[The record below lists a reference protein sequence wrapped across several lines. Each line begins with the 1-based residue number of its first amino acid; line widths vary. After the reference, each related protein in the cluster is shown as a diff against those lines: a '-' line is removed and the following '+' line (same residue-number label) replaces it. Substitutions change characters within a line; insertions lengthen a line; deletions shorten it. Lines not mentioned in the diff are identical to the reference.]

1 MTLSGDPDALE
12 KLRVSLEADG
22 RFARLL
28 PVDVPYHSP
37 KMDPLEEDL
46 LASLE
51 PMRPREAEVPFVS
64 IVTGTWHAG
73 TDLGAAYW
81 WQNVRRPVRFGAAIE
96 CLADEGI
103 STYLEVG
110 PHPVLS
116 ISVNECLR
124 ERESEGT
131 VLPSLRRG
139 ENERE
144 FMLRSLAALF
154 AEGREPD
161 WETLYPGTVAY
172 VPLPAYPWQRER
184 HWFESANGDGALT
197 AGDPDEHPLLGRRL
211 RTPEAR
217 WEMSFDD
224 HRLAYLHDH
233 VIQGTRPVPAAAFV
247 EMGLAASRRLLG
259 HAAPAVQ
266 NVEFKR
272 AFFLGTEPQAVQ
284 IGADQSSR
292 RFDVQSPPPDPDSPW
307 TSLAGGSL
315 AGGAAREES
324 VDLPDIQARCP
335 RSLERADL
343 YEQLAERGY
352 DYGPAFQGLEWAG
365 QGDGEALAALSFEGT
380 IDTGTYELHPSLL
393 DASFQLVIFAAASAL
408 ENAGPTDGFLPV
420 SVREVQV
427 HGQAQAGSFAHAR
440 VLETSSGAVEGDVDI
455 VADDGTLLVEIRGLH
470 AKHLESTGEE
480 PIANWLYELRWEEH
494 SPEDTESVEAPATG
508 EWLLVGGDPMLA
520 QELASALELQGAS
533 PTVVPAE
540 PERLDEAIGRLTPS
554 APAGVAYLGALEAPA
569 PESLSADQLV
579 ESQIRLCGDVRE
591 LATRLGADGSGPRSL
606 VLVTAGAEQAT
617 DTDKSEGLAQSAL
630 WGLGRVIGHELPLE
644 RCRLIDLPAGFAN
657 ADFSALAAELL
668 TAAPEDE
675 IALRDDRRYVRRLRR
690 LSQAELVPTMRDSS
704 PGDRFR
710 AEIGTPGMLDSVRLA
725 SIGRAEPGPGQV
737 EIKVAVASLN
747 FRDVMLAMGLLPQ
760 LALAELPG
768 TDRIGLDYAGTVSAV
783 GEGVEGL
790 AVGDEVI
797 GVGYGTVASHVTTAA
812 EFVLPKPA
820 SLDFEAA
827 AAVPVAFVTAYISLV
842 KLARLQPGE
851 RVLIHAA
858 TGGVGLAAI
867 QVARDLGAEIFAT
880 AGTPEKRDHLRSLG
894 VEEIFDSRTLAFADE
909 IRERTNGEGVD
920 VVLNSLSGEAI
931 GKSLATLAP
940 SGRFVEIG
948 KRDIYEDASLRL
960 LEFRKNLS
968 YFAVDL
974 DRLLAEQP
982 EHVGSLFQEVLAKFE
997 DGTFEP
1003 PPRNRFS
1010 SGELSDALR
1019 HMAQAKHIG
1028 KVVVTIGDE
1037 PVQIATR
1044 SAEGPHFRHD
1054 GAYLVTGGLGGF
1066 GLAVAGWL
1074 AARGA
1079 GNLIL
1084 VGRSEPGP
1092 ETKEAIEAI
1101 RALGAR
1107 VEVMQADVSRQE
1119 QVAELVGAIRANVG
1133 PLRGILHAAMV
1144 LDDGLLPQLD
1154 DGRFERV
1161 LAPKV
1166 AGAWNLHELTANE
1179 PLDFFVS
1186 FSSISSLFGNVG
1198 QGNYAAANGLLDAF
1212 AHYRRGRGLPALTV
1226 NWGALSG
1233 VGYLSRQEAV
1243 GQQLA
1248 RQGFAGFSAA
1258 EALEVLGELIDTDRP
1273 QVMAARVA
1281 WERLAA
1287 MSSAD
1292 AASPRLRHLVPA
1304 GDGPASA
1311 DGSGSAELAG
1321 LLAAP
1326 PADAQRLTQ
1335 EYLQSRIGLVLGS
1348 GSATIDA
1355 DRPLTDLGLDSL
1367 MAVELL
1373 ATLKSELAVEVAVVQ
1388 LLQGVTLAELAALV
1402 VAELEPRRT
1411 AATPTAEGQQQAEPP
1426 SATEEPVDEPAAKV
1440 AVDGNGQRPTLEPA
1454 PEEPASEPAQPHTQ
1468 IRERWTPGQRL
1479 ARGIV
1484 GIGVRMAARV
1494 EVEGLE
1500 HVPSSGAFILA
1511 GNHLSMSDVPVG
1523 WPHMERSIIPLV
1535 SHDLRQTRWLRWVL
1549 SGIGHAVYIR
1559 RGEGDEDALTRGLA
1573 VLRSGGA
1580 ILIAPEGKRSPGG
1593 LRRGNTGAAY
1603 LATRA
1608 GVPVVPVA
1616 AWGQEDFTS
1625 SWRRLRRAP
1634 VRLHF
1639 GPPLDFPVG
1648 SLTSQE
1654 LQEHSER
1661 IMLEIA
1667 RMLPAEYRGVY
1678 ADAVA
1683 AEDVEPPAGGVTQE
1697 RDAVGVTEPQ

>member
-1 MTLSGDPDALE
+1 
-12 KLRVSLEADG
+12 
-22 RFARLL
+22 
-28 PVDVPYHSP
+28 
-37 KMDPLEEDL
+37 MDPLEEEL
-46 LASLE
+46 LSSLE

-73 TDLGAAYW
+73 TELGAGYW

-103 STYLEVG
+103 TTYLEVG

-124 ERESEGT
+124 ERESDGT
-131 VLPSLRRG
+131 VLASLRRG

-144 FMLRSLAALF
+144 FMLRSLGALF
-154 AEGREPD
+154 AEGREPN
-161 WETLYPGTVAY
+161 WENLYPGTVAH

-184 HWFESANGDGALT
+184 HWFESSSGDGALT
-197 AGDPDEHPLLGRRL
+197 MADPDEHPLLGRRL

-217 WEMSFDD
+217 WEVSFGD
-224 HRLAYLHDH
+224 HRLAYLEDH

-247 EMGLAASRRLLG
+247 EMGLATSRRLLG

-272 AFFLGTEPQAVQ
+272 AFFLGSEPLAVQ
-284 IGADQSSR
+284 VGADQSSR

-307 TSLAGGSL
+307 TLLAGGSL
-315 AGGAAREES
+315 AGGAAREEA
-324 VDLPDIQARCP
+324 VELAELQTRCP

-343 YEQLAERGY
+343 YEQLAQRGY

-365 QGDGEALAALSFEGT
+365 QGEGEALAALGFEEALD
-380 IDTGTYELHPSLL
+380 IDAYELHPSLL
-393 DASFQLVIFAAASAL
+393 DAAFQLVIFAASAAL
-408 ENAGPTDGFLPV
+408 EDVGPTDGFLPV

-427 HGQAQAGSFAHAR
+427 HGKAQVGSFAHAR

-455 VADDGTLLVEIRGLH
+455 VADDGALLVEIRGLH
-470 AKHLESTGEE
+470 AKHLESAGEE
-480 PIANWLYELRWEEH
+480 QVANWLYELRWEEY
-494 SPEDTESVEAPATG
+494 SPEDAESVEAPTVV
-508 EWLLVGGDPMLA
+508 EWLVVGGDPKIA
-520 QELASALELQGAS
+520 QELASALELGGAS
-533 PTVVPAE
+533 PTVVPAD

-569 PESLSADQLV
+569 TEGLSADLLV
-579 ESQIRLCGDVRE
+579 ESQVRLCGEVRE
-591 LATRLGADGSGPRSL
+591 LATALAADSSSPRSL
-606 VLVTAGAEQAT
+606 VLVTAGAEQAAE
-617 DTDKSEGLAQSAL
+617 TDKSEGLAQSAL

-644 RCRLIDLPAGFAN
+644 RCRLIDLPAGFSTG
-657 ADFSALAAELL
+657 DLSGLAAELL
-668 TAAPEDE
+668 TKVPEEE
-675 IALRDDRRYVRRLRR
+675 IALRGNQRYVRRLRR
-690 LSQAELVPTMRDSS
+690 LAQADLVPTMRDSS

-710 AEIGTPGMLDSVRLA
+710 AEIGTPGMLESVRMA
-725 SIGRAEPGPGQV
+725 SVGRAEPGPGQV
-737 EIKVAVASLN
+737 EIEVAVASLN
-747 FRDVMLAMGLLPQ
+747 FRDVMLSMGLLPQ

-790 AVGDEVI
+790 AIGDEVI
-797 GVGYGTVASHVTTAA
+797 GVAYGTVGSHVTTAA

-827 AAVPVAFVTAYISLV
+827 AAVPVAFVTSYISLV

-867 QVARDLGAEIFAT
+867 QIARDLGAEIFAT
-880 AGTPEKRDHLRSLG
+880 AGTPEKRDYLRSLG

-931 GKSLATLAP
+931 GKSLSTLAP
-940 SGRFVEIG
+940 SGRFVELG
-948 KRDIYEDASLRL
+948 KRDIYEDASLHL

-997 DGTFEP
+997 DGIYEALPTEV
-1003 PPRNRFS
+1003 FS
-1010 SGELSDALR
+1010 SAELSDALR

-1028 KVVVTIGDE
+1028 KVVVAIGDE
-1037 PVQIATR
+1037 PVQIVTR
-1044 SAEGPHFRHD
+1044 SADGPQFRQD

-1066 GLAVAGWL
+1066 GLTVASWL

-1079 GNLIL
+1079 GTL
-1084 VGRSEPGP
+1084 VLAGRSEPGP
-1092 ETKEAIEAI
+1092 ETKEAIEEL
-1101 RALGAR
+1101 RSLGAR
-1107 VEVMQADVSRQE
+1107 VEVMQADVSRRD
-1119 QVAELVGAIRANVG
+1119 QVAELVDSVRKNVG
-1133 PLRGILHAAMV
+1133 PLRGIVHAAMV

-1154 DGRFERV
+1154 DSRFERV

-1198 QGNYAAANGLLDAF
+1198 QGNYAAANSLLDAF
-1212 AHYRRGRGLPALTV
+1212 AHYRRSRGLPGLTV

-1243 GQQLA
+1243 GEQLA
-1248 RQGFAGFSAA
+1248 RQGFAGFSPA
-1258 EALEVLGELIDTDRP
+1258 EAVKVLGELIDTDRP

-1281 WERLAA
+1281 WDRLAA

-1326 PADAQRLTQ
+1326 PADAPRLTQ

-1348 GSATIDA
+1348 GSTTIDP

-1388 LLQGVTLAELAALV
+1388 LLQGVTLADLAALV
-1402 VAELEPRRT
+1402 LTELEPRRT
-1411 AATPTAEGQQQAEPP
+1411 ATPTAEEPTEPP
-1426 SATEEPVDEPAAKV
+1426 AATEEPVSDTVNAAKI
-1440 AVDGNGQRPTLEPA
+1440 AVDGNGRRPTLEPA
-1454 PEEPASEPAQPHTQ
+1454 PEEPPSEPAQAHTR

-1484 GIGVRMAARV
+1484 GLGVRMAARV
-1494 EVEGLE
+1494 EIEGLE

-1573 VLRSGGA
+1573 VLRAGGA

-1648 SLTSQE
+1648 PLTSQE

-1667 RMLPAEYRGVY
+1667 RMLPPEYRGVY

-1683 AEDVEPPAGGVTQE
+1683 AESVEPTPGGVTQE
-1697 RDAVGVTEPQ
+1697 RDTVGVTEPL